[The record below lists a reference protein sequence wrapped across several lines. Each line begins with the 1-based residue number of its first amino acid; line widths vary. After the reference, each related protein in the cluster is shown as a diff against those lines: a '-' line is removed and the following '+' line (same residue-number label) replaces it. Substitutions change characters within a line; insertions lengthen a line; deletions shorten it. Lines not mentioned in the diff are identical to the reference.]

1 MFIVPNPQK
10 IKINDGKLVIDSFS
24 IKADEER
31 IYDFTKEFNTEN
43 GNINIVF
50 KKVENKK
57 NEEYSLCVSDSG
69 ILIEYSNLEGAFR
82 ASSTLKQIIKTSEG
96 EISYMEI
103 EDWPSIK
110 NRGYMFD
117 ISAPKIPKMEYL
129 KWLIDTMADL
139 KYNQLQLYME
149 SMVYEYK
156 NFPQYWKNTDVLS
169 KSEIEELDIYCKER
183 FIKLVPTTNG
193 FGHMKSWLAQAEL
206 NHLAIT
212 RDDNGVQ
219 TTINPLKKESLELV
233 DKIYDGFIDAF
244 SADMINIGMDE
255 PFELG
260 MGETKEACEKE
271 GKGKIYTDHLLKICD
286 LAKNK
291 YGKTPMF
298 WDDVIFK
305 YPEQLSRLPKDGIV
319 MEWGYET
326 EHYFDRYCSILKD
339 KGIRYYVCPG
349 SATWR
354 SFTGRTDNMMFNVV
368 AAAKSASFYD
378 AEGLLMTEWGD
389 PGHVHTST
397 VTYLPMTLAAEF
409 SWNSGS
415 TDDIEACMERREA
428 VANNL
433 KYLDKYIFKSEGE
446 ASLSDILY
454 RMGNYYF
461 LENSVNCNATELS
474 CCFTKPEVITEE
486 MKPGFRRIIE
496 YMKGLRKELDMV
508 KADEL
513 CLREAK
519 HNCDMVIFTAEM
531 VLGKRDKEEAE
542 RMKKEHCELW
552 RARNRELGIE
562 NYGNMIDIF
571 FN

>member
-10 IKINDGKLVIDSFS
+10 IKINDGKLIIDSFS
-24 IKADEER
+24 IMADEER
-31 IYDFTKEFNTEN
+31 IYDFTKELNTEN

-57 NEEYSLCVSDSG
+57 NEEYSLCVSDKG
-69 ILIEYSNLEGAFR
+69 ILIEYSDLEGAFR

-96 EISYMEI
+96 EINYMEI

-129 KWLIDTMADL
+129 KWLIDAMADL

-156 NFPQYWKNTDVLS
+156 NFPQYWKGTDVLS

-193 FGHMKSWLAQAEL
+193 FGHMKSWLAKEEI

-212 RDDNGVQ
+212 RDDNGIQ

-260 MGETKEACEKE
+260 MGETKEACETE

-326 EHYFDRYCSILKD
+326 EHYFDRYCAILKD

-397 VTYLPMTLAAEF
+397 VTYLPMALAAEF

-446 ASLSDILY
+446 ASLADIIY

-531 VLGKRDKEEAE
+531 VLGKRDKAEAE

-562 NYGNMIDIF
+562 NYGNLIDVF
-571 FN
+571 FE